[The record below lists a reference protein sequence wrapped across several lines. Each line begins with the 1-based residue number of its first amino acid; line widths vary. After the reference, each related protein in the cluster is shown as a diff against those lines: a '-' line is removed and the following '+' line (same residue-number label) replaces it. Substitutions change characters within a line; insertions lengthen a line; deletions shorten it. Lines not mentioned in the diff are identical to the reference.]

1 MKSQRHDADLRL
13 LYNFIFCYFLGYF
26 MRLVVQGRAISM
38 AHLQHI
44 HGLLGGNAQFM
55 QVAEYAYYLAIQST
69 SKPLDVSNVQTFC
82 AGQKIDCALVPDAQR
97 LSHFGLAVMDM
108 DSTLI
113 NIECIDEIADMMNL
127 KPQVSAI
134 TEKSMRG
141 ELDFAQSLRK
151 RVALLKGLPETAL
164 QKVIDERLRANPGAH
179 EWIAACKANN
189 IKTMVVSGGFTLF
202 ANHVKTML
210 GLDYAVANTFEIID
224 GKLTGNVLGD
234 IIDAERKAQ
243 ELVKLRDELGL
254 NPDQTIAIG
263 DGANDLKMMSVATV
277 GVAYHAKP
285 VVQSQATY
293 ALNHSGLDGVIN
305 LFTA

>member
-1 MKSQRHDADLRL
+1 
-13 LYNFIFCYFLGYF
+13 
-26 MRLVVQGRAISM
+26 MRLVVQGRAIKM

-44 HGLLGGNAQFM
+44 HSIIGSSTQFM
-55 QVAEYAYYLAIQST
+55 QIAEHAYYLPTNIIDIET
-69 SKPLDVSNVQTFC
+69 VKTFC
-82 AGQKIDCALVPDAQR
+82 AEQKIDCALVPDAQR

-134 TEKSMRG
+134 TERSMRG
-141 ELDFAQSLRK
+141 ELDFASSLK
-151 RVALLKGLPETAL
+151 SRVALLKGLPEAAL
-164 QKVIDERLRANPGAH
+164 QRVIDERLRANPGAV
-179 EWIAACKANN
+179 EWIAACKLHN

-202 ANHVKTML
+202 ANHVKSML

-224 GKLTGNVLGD
+224 GKLTGQILGD
-234 IIDAERKAQ
+234 IVDAERKAQ
-243 ELVKLRDELGL
+243 ELVKLRDALGL
-254 NPDQTIAIG
+254 KVDQTIAIG
-263 DGANDLKMMSVATV
+263 DGANDLKMMYVAAV

-285 VVQSQATY
+285 IVQQQATY
-293 ALNHSGLDGVIN
+293 ALNHTGLDGIGN